1 MAFLLLC
8 LYCTS
13 EAAPIVMKNLSLR
26 WSDLDANF
34 HLRHSSYYDLAAQE
48 RIEILDQYGITIDMM
63 KAQNVGPVLFKEQCE
78 FRREIHLNSK
88 IHIITKL
95 LKMKRDGS
103 FWIIQHEFLS
113 DQDKLHAIIKVE
125 GSWIDTIKRKLA
137 RPVPGAILSGLENFP
152 KTEDFEYV

>member
-1 MAFLLLC
+1 MPILDN
-8 LYCTS
+8 TS
-13 EAAPIVMKNLSLR
+13 NVLETNYIPMKNLSLR

-88 IHIITKL
+88 VHVITKL
-95 LKMKRDGS
+95 LKMKGDGS

-113 DQDKLHAIIKVE
+113 EHDKLHAIIKVE
-125 GSWIDTIKRKLA
+125 GSWIDTLKRKLA
-137 RPVPGAILSGLENFP
+137 RPVPEAILSGLENFP
-152 KTEDFEYV
+152 KTEDFEYL